1 MASRRA
7 RIRFGPAGWT
17 YKDWAGVVYPQPKP
31 RGFDPLEYLAQYFDT
46 VEVNSTFYRPAT
58 AKVARDWVARTS
70 HNPGFQFT
78 AKLWRR
84 FTHERKTAWSREEV
98 KAARAA
104 FDAMNAHRRL
114 GAVLLQFPWS
124 FKRTEENREW
134 LRDLVAELDDL
145 PLVLEVRHESWNV
158 PDFYAS
164 LAEQGI
170 GFVNI
175 DQPMFRNSIAPSAKV
190 TSHVAYVRVHGRNY
204 QQWFRKDA
212 GVEARYDYLYEA
224 RELKPWAERVDALA
238 TEAET
243 RSVFVVTN
251 NHFRGKAVANGLML
265 EAMVKGAPVKGPP
278 AVVQEYAQ
286 TVGGLVVPDRPIDQ
300 ELPQLGA

>member
-7 RIRFGPAGWT
+7 RVRFGPAGWS
-17 YKDWAGVVYPQPKP
+17 YKDWAGLVYPQPKP

-46 VEVNSTFYRPAT
+46 LEVNSTFYRPAT
-58 AKVARDWVARTS
+58 ARVARDWVARIS

-84 FTHERKTAWSREEV
+84 FTHDRQSAWDRQEV

-134 LRDLVAELDDL
+134 LRDLVRELDDL
-145 PLVLEVRHESWNV
+145 PLVLEVRHASWNV

-175 DQPMFRNSIAPSAKV
+175 DQPMFRQSIAPSARV
-190 TSHVAYVRVHGRNY
+190 TSQVAYVRVHGRNY
-204 QQWFRKDA
+204 PQWFRKDA
-212 GVEARYDYLYEA
+212 GVEARYDYLYPA

-238 TEAET
+238 VAPET
-243 RSVFVVTN
+243 KSVFVVTN
-251 NHFRGKAVANGLML
+251 NHFRGKAIANGLML
-265 EAMVKGAPVKGPP
+265 EALVKGAPVKGP
-278 AVVQEYAQ
+278 AGVVQAYAQ
-286 TVGGLVVPDRPIDQ
+286 TVEGLVLPDRAVDRA
-300 ELPQLGA
+300 LPQLGA